1 MRYLI
6 LALLL
11 MSTLFLSNGSAQDYT
26 TWGLPDG
33 VKIRLGKGKISAV
46 EFSPDGSQ
54 IAVASSVGIWLYD
67 VQTGKELA
75 LLPGHREGFSTS
87 VFSGVGG
94 TLTINMLAFSPDG
107 KMLASASEDGTL
119 GLLDLTTYA
128 KRHTLLENK
137 EAFVNRLEGIPV
149 IAMAF
154 SADGKTL
161 TTLEGIGERRIKVW
175 DVDSGRLLS
184 DISGRKGGAPLT
196 KDDRS
201 GLRVQ
206 ASTDPVEHKRNV
218 PLVAVALS
226 PDGTTFV
233 ATESQIMIVNGV
245 SDAAIRLGD
254 VRTGDLRPTL
264 VKILEHSTK
273 QVDPPNSESIR
284 SVRSVSNPIR
294 GLGFSPDGTILAG
307 VRPKTRITRQS
318 GIVKHDVSTTRSEIQ
333 LWDVN
338 TGNELSTV
346 IPQQEVEGSDTHWF
360 WRTLFV
366 VFSPD
371 SRMFATANQI
381 TAAVQLWEV
390 STGDLISTFTIPHP
404 ETAPPWDRRGAMDLT
419 FSPDG
424 KTLAIATAE
433 RHGSLQLWE
442 VGTGK
447 IISILADHPKLTA
460 LPVNDKAFIG
470 LRIGSIQL
478 RDINT
483 GEILQDVTKAW
494 MNLIEHIREI
504 GGVEVFSI
512 SPDATTVALGSN
524 DGSLQLWDLR
534 TGNPFSTLTGHTG
547 SVNALAF
554 TADGTRLAS
563 GSKDR
568 SIRLWDVSTGAQH
581 LTLTEHINSGKEL
594 VYDTDDGIILPSAE
608 FVNNLVFSPDG
619 RTLASASELGTI
631 WLWELNTGNLLTT
644 VVEHEAG
651 VNERSVGWDEK
662 VGLAFSPSGTLLAS
676 GGMDGQVMLSEVSAN
691 PTPLI
696 FKERH
701 GWRVKV
707 LVFSP
712 DGKHFVSGS
721 RDNSI
726 RLWDV
731 ETGTKFAVLSGHLGE
746 VNVLAFSADG
756 RTLISGSIDGTVL
769 LWDWEMISQPTNR

>member
-128 KRHTLLENK
+128 KRQTLLENK

-161 TTLEGIGERRIKVW
+161 TTLEGIGENRIKVW
-175 DVDSGRLLS
+175 DVNSGRLLS
-184 DISGRKGGAPLT
+184 DILGRTEIPLIA
-196 KDDRS
+196 DERS
-201 GLRVQ
+201 RLTLKSTAGLEAYERDVSLK
-206 ASTDPVEHKRNV
+206 A
-218 PLVAVALS
+218 LALS
-226 PDGTTFV
+226 PDGTTF
-233 ATESQIMIVNGV
+233 AAIKSEIIIVNGV
-245 SDAAIRLGD
+245 PGAAIRLGD

-264 VKILEHSTK
+264 IKVKVVPPFLEPKELQSTYNRIK
-273 QVDPPNSESIR
+273 RLV
-284 SVRSVSNPIR
+284 
-294 GLGFSPDGTILAG
+294 FSPDGTILAG
-307 VRPKTRITRQS
+307 VRTKTRIT
-318 GIVKHDVSTTRSEIQ
+318 KPHVSTTRGEIQ

-346 IPQQEVEGSDTHWF
+346 IPQQEVEGSDTHRF

-390 STGDLISTFTIPHP
+390 TTGDLISTITIPHS
-404 ETAPPWDRRGAMDLT
+404 ENALPWDRPGAMDLT
-419 FSPDG
+419 FSADG

-619 RTLASASELGTI
+619 RTLAGASELGTI
-631 WLWELNTGNLLTT
+631 WLWEQNTGNLLTT
-644 VVEHEAG
+644 VIEHEAG

-662 VGLAFSPSGTLLAS
+662 IGLAFSPSGTLLAS

-691 PTPLI
+691 PTSLI

-712 DGKHFVSGS
+712 DGKYLVSGS

-731 ETGTKFAVLSGHLGE
+731 ETGTKFAVLNGHLGE

-769 LWDWEMISQPTNR
+769 LWDWETISQPTNR